1 MSGRLF
7 ARCDILT
14 YFRFLPII
22 LFGMCAEFVESRAKT
37 NRKGYIMKTAI
48 YGAGSLGTVL
58 GAYLAKA
65 GVDVDLITRNKEH
78 VDALNA
84 GGARIIG
91 TVDMTVPVH
100 ALTPD
105 QMTEKYELIIL
116 LTKQLD
122 NVNVLKN
129 LQKNMTDDCIV
140 CTLQNGMPELSVA
153 EVVGEDRTMG
163 CTVAWGAT
171 LHGKGVSELT
181 SEPDS
186 MSFDL
191 GRMNGQVDD
200 KLMQVKA
207 ILEKMCP
214 VEIKENFMGVRWSK
228 LLINAAFS
236 GMSAV
241 TGGTF
246 GDVAERKDTRVCC
259 QNLIKECIDV
269 AAAAGIKIEPIQGKD
284 VVKLLDYKGGLKK
297 KISFA
302 LIPICI
308 KKHRLLKASMLQD
321 LEKGRKCE
329 IDAIN
334 GVVCAYGKKYS
345 VPTPYNDTVC
355 KIVHGIEDG
364 KYTYTFDNV
373 KLFAGLKK

>member
-1 MSGRLF
+1 
-7 ARCDILT
+7 
-14 YFRFLPII
+14 
-22 LFGMCAEFVESRAKT
+22 
-37 NRKGYIMKTAI
+37 MKTAI

-65 GVDVDLITRNKEH
+65 GVDVDLITRNREH
-78 VDALNA
+78 VDALNKD
-84 GGARIIG
+84 GAKIIG
-91 TVDMTVPVH
+91 TVNMTVPVH

-105 QMTEKYELIIL
+105 EMTEKYELIIL

-122 NVNVLKN
+122 NVNVLKK

-140 CTLQNGMPELSVA
+140 CTLQNGLPELSVS

-186 MSFDL
+186 MSFGL
-191 GRMNGQVDD
+191 GRMNGQKDD
-200 KLMQVKA
+200 KLMQV
-207 ILEKMCP
+207 
-214 VEIKENFMGVRWSK
+214 
-228 LLINAAFS
+228 S

-241 TGGTF
+241 IGGTF
-246 GDVAERKDTRVCC
+246 GDAAENKTSRVCC

-269 AAAAGIKIEPIQGKD
+269 AAAAGIKIEPVQGKD
-284 VVKLLDYKGGLKK
+284 IVKLLDYKGNGIKK

-321 LEKGRKCE
+321 LEKGKKCE
-329 IDAIN
+329 VDAIN
-334 GVVCAYGKKYS
+334 GVVCAYGRKYG
-345 VPTPYNDTVC
+345 VPTPYNDKVC
-355 KIVHGIEDG
+355 EIIHGIEDG

-373 KLFAGLKK
+373 KLFANLPK

>member
-1 MSGRLF
+1 
-7 ARCDILT
+7 
-14 YFRFLPII
+14 
-22 LFGMCAEFVESRAKT
+22 
-37 NRKGYIMKTAI
+37 MKTAI

-58 GAYLAKA
+58 GAYLSKA
-65 GVDVDLITRNKEH
+65 GVDVDLITRNREH
-78 VDALNA
+78 VDALNK

-105 QMTEKYELIIL
+105 EMTEKYELIIL

-122 NVNVLKN
+122 NVNVLKA

-140 CTLQNGMPELSVA
+140 CTLQNGLPELSVS

-171 LHGKGVSELT
+171 LHGRGVSELT

-186 MSFDL
+186 MSFGL
-191 GRMNGQVDD
+191 GRMNGQKDD
-200 KLMQVKA
+200 KLMQVKDL
-207 ILEKMCP
+207 LEKMCP
-214 VEIKENFMGVRWSK
+214 VDIEDNFMGVRWSK

-241 TGGTF
+241 AGGTF
-246 GDVAERKDTRVCC
+246 GDVSQRKDSRICC
-259 QNLIKECIDV
+259 QNIIKECIDV

-284 VVKLLDYKGGLKK
+284 VVKLLDYNGNGLKK
-297 KISFA
+297 RISFA

-321 LEKGRKCE
+321 LEKGKKCE
-329 IDAIN
+329 VDAIN
-334 GVVCAYGKKYS
+334 GVVCAYGRKYG
-345 VPTPYNDTVC
+345 VLTPYNDKVC
-355 KIVHGIEDG
+355 EIIHGIEDG
-364 KYTYTFDNV
+364 KYTYSFDNI
-373 KLFAGLKK
+373 KLFAGLPK

>member
-1 MSGRLF
+1 
-7 ARCDILT
+7 
-14 YFRFLPII
+14 
-22 LFGMCAEFVESRAKT
+22 
-37 NRKGYIMKTAI
+37 MKTAI

-65 GVDVDLITRNKEH
+65 GVDVDLITRNREH
-78 VDALNA
+78 VEALNRD
-84 GGARIIG
+84 GAKIIG
-91 TVDMTVPVH
+91 TVNMTVPVH

-105 QMTEKYELIIL
+105 EMTEKYELIIL

-122 NVNVLKN
+122 NVNVLKK
-129 LQKNMTDDCIV
+129 LQKNMTDACIV
-140 CTLQNGMPELSVA
+140 CTLQNGLPELSVS

-186 MSFDL
+186 MSFGL
-191 GRMNGQVDD
+191 GRMNGQKDD

-207 ILEKMCP
+207 LLEKMCP
-214 VEIKENFMGVRWSK
+214 VEVEDNFMGVRWSK

-236 GMSAV
+236 GI
-241 TGGTF
+241 F
-246 GDVAERKDTRVCC
+246 GDAAENKTSRVCC

-269 AAAAGIKIEPIQGKD
+269 AAAAGIKIEPVQGKD
-284 VVKLLDYKGGLKK
+284 IVKLLDYKGNGIKK

-321 LEKGRKCE
+321 LEKGKKCE
-329 IDAIN
+329 VDAIN
-334 GVVCAYGKKYS
+334 GVVCAYGRKYG
-345 VPTPYNDTVC
+345 VPTPYNDKVC
-355 KIVHGIEDG
+355 EIIHGIEDG

-373 KLFAGLKK
+373 KLFANLPK

>member
-1 MSGRLF
+1 
-7 ARCDILT
+7 
-14 YFRFLPII
+14 
-22 LFGMCAEFVESRAKT
+22 
-37 NRKGYIMKTAI
+37 MKTAI

-58 GAYLAKA
+58 GAYLSKA
-65 GVDVDLITRNKEH
+65 GVEVDLITRNKEH
-78 VDALNA
+78 VDAMNKN
-84 GGARIIG
+84 GAKITG
-91 TVDMTVPVH
+91 TVEMTVPVH

-122 NVNVLKN
+122 NVNILKG
-129 LQKNMTDDCIV
+129 LEKNMTDDCIV
-140 CTLQNGMPELSVA
+140 CTMQNGLPELSVS

-186 MSFDL
+186 LSFGL
-191 GRMNGQVDD
+191 GRMNGKKDE
-200 KLMQVKA
+200 KLEEVKKL
-207 ILEKMCP
+207 LENMCT
-214 VEIKENFMGVRWSK
+214 VEVEDNFMGVRWSK
-228 LLINAAFS
+228 LLINSAFS

-241 TGGTF
+241 MGGTF
-246 GDVAERKDTRVCC
+246 GDAAERKDSRVCC
-259 QNLIKECIDV
+259 QGIIKECIDV
-269 AAAAGIKIEPIQGKD
+269 AAAAGIKIEPVQGKD
-284 VVKLLDYKGGLKK
+284 IVKLLDYKGALKK
-297 KISFA
+297 KISNL

-334 GVVCAYGKKYS
+334 GVVCAYGRKYG
-345 VPTPYNDTVC
+345 VKTPYNDKVC
-355 KIVHGIEDG
+355 EIVHGIEDG
-364 KYTYTFDNV
+364 KYTYSFDNV
-373 KLFAGLKK
+373 KMFENIK